1 MRDVGKGAAVY
12 KRRVVLQSLHKVRLH
27 RVFEQHG
34 HWARRE
40 NRIRTDRLAIAGV
53 ANHDAAQTRLQIIHI
68 RGQAE
73 NGHHFRGNGNIEAIL
88 AAEGLNMGDI
98 VKCMVFLTDMDRF
111 GEMNAVYADAFD
123 DAAPARS
130 AYQVVRLPKDALVEI
145 EAIAVEREH

>member
-1 MRDVGKGAAVY
+1 MGKHVVSTEAAPAAAGPYSQAIKAKGLVFISGQLPLHPETGAMP
-12 KRRVVLQSLHKVRLH
+12 
-27 RVFEQHG
+27 
-34 HWARRE
+34 
-40 NRIRTDRLAIAGV
+40 DGV
-53 ANHDAAQTRLQIIHI
+53 AAQTAQSL
-68 RGQAE
+68 A
-73 NGHHFRGNGNIEAIL
+73 NIEAIL

-130 AYQVVRLPKDALVEI
+130 AYQVVRLPKDALGEI